1 MLATFINKLVFTLTS
16 VDTFPCAPVV
26 DNVRMPLPSTSV
38 GSAPAEQ
45 DITVT
50 KIFDAVRDRI
60 VNGEIAPGEFINSV
74 ELAQQFGTS
83 RTPVREALLILS
95 QYGLVTLTARR
106 RPQVVPVSVKAIRD
120 LYALR
125 TALHDYL
132 SEAIVE
138 NSSDAGLEGLRT
150 AAVGLLQDF
159 DATSTEAHLQAVEA
173 YLALEAR
180 LSENDLVLEVLDSL
194 RWRIAW
200 FRRLGALTR
209 EELKSLALDRLRAAD
224 AYLAR
229 DHRLAQAINRS
240 MLRRAGAACEASFD
254 RLSLSTRARGPIP
267 RG

>member
-1 MLATFINKLVFTLTS
+1 MKLVFSRIT
-16 VDTFPCAPVV
+16 VDTFAECMTVE
-26 DNVRMPLPSTSV
+26 NVNMQLSPASV
-38 GSAPAEQ
+38 GAARGEQ

-50 KIFDAVRDRI
+50 KIFDALRDRI

-106 RPQVVPVSVKAIRD
+106 RPQVVPVSVKTIRD

-138 NSSDAGLEGLRT
+138 KASDSGLEGLRAQ
-150 AAVGLLQDF
+150 AAGLLRDF
-159 DATSTEAHLQAVEA
+159 DATRTESHLKAIEA
-173 YLALEAR
+173 YLALEAS

-194 RWRIAW
+194 KWRIAW
-200 FRRLGALTR
+200 FRRLGAPTR
-209 EELKSLALDRLRAAD
+209 EQLQLLAQDRLRAAD

-240 MLRRAGAACEASFD
+240 MLRRAGAACEASFN
-254 RLSLSTRARGPIP
+254 RSTQGIRAEGATP
-267 RG
+267 RGR